1 MKRLRTAHCALRTP
15 LLALALTAC
24 ARAPV
29 TTAPGPDGAYTR
41 RQVVAFLDS
50 AVSSSQFRTSHWG
63 ILIVDPERADT
74 IYSRN
79 AGKLFMPASNQKI
92 LTGATALA
100 QLGPDYRFRTDF
112 LAGGPVRS
120 DTLFGD
126 LVVVGRGD
134 PTLSDQMRG
143 DAMVPMRELA
153 DSVRA
158 HGIRHVTGRI
168 VRGGDAFPDANW
180 GFGWG
185 WDDFFYAYGAGVD
198 ELIVNE
204 GFAKVLVRAGPN
216 PGDAVQVSV
225 APTPI
230 YPNVVIEARTGQA
243 PPPGP
248 GRPRNS
254 LDAVWATGVNAFQNG
269 VVLSGE
275 IAPGDTVT
283 VEVAYP
289 DVAIGYLAA
298 FQQGLFDRGVTVP
311 AGIQTSGRIAA
322 DSAARLTP
330 LFSTLSP
337 PLREI
342 LPVMEKPSQNQI
354 AEILFK
360 TLGRERTGVG
370 SADSARRVVEA
381 QLLEWGAEPVGF
393 AVRDG
398 SGLSRHNYVSP
409 ETLVRVLDA
418 MRRHPHSQL
427 FYDALPVA
435 GTDGTLR
442 ARMQDTPAKG
452 NVHAKTGTIDKV
464 RSLSGYVTTADG
476 RRLIFSMLSNNH
488 TVASREVDRVVD
500 AALARIAA
508 MRLGR

>member
-1 MKRLRTAHCALRTP
+1 MTRLKTADLGPRAA
-15 LLALALTAC
+15 LLALALAGC
-24 ARAPV
+24 VRGPA
-29 TTAPGPDGAYTR
+29 TTAPARGGLTRRALGAY
-41 RQVVAFLDS
+41 LDS
-50 AVSSSQFRTSHWG
+50 AVGTEPFRASHWG
-63 ILIVDPERADT
+63 ILIVDAERGDT

-92 LTGATALA
+92 LTGSTALH
-100 QLGPDYRFRTDF
+100 QLGPDFRFRTDF
-112 LAGGPVRS
+112 LAGGPIRG

-134 PTLSDQMRG
+134 PTLSDAMRG
-143 DAMVPMRELA
+143 DAMAPMREIA
-153 DSVRA
+153 DSLHARGVR
-158 HGIRHVTGRI
+158 HITGRL

-185 WDDFFYAYGAGVD
+185 WDDFYYPYGAGVD
-198 ELIVNE
+198 ELFFND
-204 GFAKVLVRAGPN
+204 GFAKVLVRGGAT
-216 PGDAVQVSV
+216 PGSAVTVTV
-225 APTPI
+225 GPTPI
-230 YPNVVIEARTGQA
+230 YPNVVVEARTGEA
-243 PPPGP
+243 PPPGAA
-248 GRPRNS
+248 RPRNS
-254 LDAVWATGVNAFQNG
+254 LDAVWATGVYAFQNG

-275 IAPGDTVT
+275 IAPGDTAT

-298 FQQGLFDRGVTVP
+298 LEQAIFDRGITQP
-311 AGIQTSGRIAA
+311 AGIQTTGRVTA

-360 TLGRERTGVG
+360 TLGLEKKGVG
-370 SADSARRVVEA
+370 SADSGRRVVEE
-381 QLLEWGAEPVGF
+381 QLREWGARDDGF

-398 SGLSRHNYVSP
+398 SGLSRHDYVSP
-409 ETLVRVLDA
+409 ETLVRVLDV
-418 MRRHPHSQL
+418 MRRHPQFQL

-435 GTDGTLR
+435 GVDGTLR
-442 ARMQDTPAKG
+442 SRMQGTPAQG
-452 NVHAKTGTIDKV
+452 NVHAKTGTIDKA

-476 RRLIFSMLSNNH
+476 RRLVFSMLSNNH
-488 TVASREVDRVVD
+488 TVATREVDRVVD
-500 AALARIAA
+500 STLARIAA
-508 MRLGR
+508 TRLR